1 MQIKKYLNLDENM
14 WISFWLVCSWSRVV
28 LSVDASFH
36 RTLGPTELFV
46 LTLVSSLCE
55 VTQ

>member
-1 MQIKKYLNLDENM
+1 M

-36 RTLGPTELFV
+36 RTLGATELFV
-46 LTLVSSLCE
+46 LTLVSSLPLMWSY
-55 VTQ
+55 TINQ